1 MLINLYSPDNEI
13 ELALIKGLLEGASIP
28 FYVQNDHFG
37 SLYIGPQIRL
47 FNRKMVMVA
56 PEYEAAAKEVLDD
69 FLRHQQ
75 TRPEPP
81 AGQEPKASLPDKIR
95 MFLEVLLF
103 FWVVPGKRFKRNKK
117 PSDSESGGDE

>member
-1 MLINLYSPDNEI
+1 
-13 ELALIKGLLEGASIP
+13 
-28 FYVQNDHFG
+28 
-37 SLYIGPQIRL
+37 LYIGPQIRL

-56 PEYEAAAKEVLDD
+56 PEYEAAAKEVLAD

-81 AGQEPKASLPDKIR
+81 AEGKQKASLPDKIR

>member
-56 PEYEAAAKEVLDD
+56 PDHEAAAKEVLAD

-81 AGQEPKASLPDKIR
+81 AGEEQQASLLDKIR

-103 FWVVPGKRFKRNKK
+103 FWVVPGKRWNGRKK
-117 PSDSESGGDE
+117 PSDSEGGGDE

>member
-47 FNRKMVMVA
+47 FNRKTVMVA
-56 PEYEAAAKEVLDD
+56 PDHEAAAKEVLAD

-81 AGQEPKASLPDKIR
+81 AGEEQQASLLDMIR

-103 FWVVPGKRFKRNKK
+103 FWVVPGKRWNGRKK
-117 PSDSESGGDE
+117 PSDSEGGGDE